1 MYYKS
6 LYHKHT
12 LILYLLF
19 YGKLK
24 NRNFYTLDIELLEQ
38 YMQKRKSSFN
48 KLKFGIL
55 IITLSKLGLVTI
67 DDEDLYDVDVL
78 IYSSCF

>member
-1 MYYKS
+1 
-6 LYHKHT
+6 
-12 LILYLLF
+12 
-19 YGKLK
+19 
-24 NRNFYTLDIELLEQ
+24 
-38 YMQKRKSSFN
+38 MQKRKSSFN